1 MLNTSEHNTKALKAI
16 ATEKERRK
24 MRQQFY
30 TTRQVSRSAAAAA
43 ASCLTGVGTGP
54 SLVACIGLLLE
65 KRVRMSQLLNGN

>member
-30 TTRQVSRSAAAAA
+30 TTRQVSRSAA
-43 ASCLTGVGTGP
+43 
-54 SLVACIGLLLE
+54 
-65 KRVRMSQLLNGN
+65 